1 MSKWTLFPAD
11 TDQYTVEIED
21 YAGVIG
27 VTVGDITAEI
37 NPAEARHMAGVL
49 MQAANIVEM
58 EGVT

>member
-27 VTVGDITAEI
+27 VTVGDLTAEV
-37 NPAEARHMAGVL
+37 NTAEARHMAGVL
-49 MQAANIVEM
+49 LQAANIVEM
-58 EGVT
+58 EA